1 MGTMEK
7 LDDINPKRIE
17 WCLRDHS
24 ISLEQCAGDVGIS
37 INTFEKVMAGEAGL
51 TFVQLKKL
59 GAYFGRTALFFLE
72 VGPVEPD
79 EVRSPEFRSLLNQK
93 VEVSRAVKRV
103 IQLAEW
109 QREIYVELA
118 GDLGTEEDVKFS
130 PPSLQGVSPKQ
141 AAKKAREWL
150 KASGANSFQGYRQL
164 LEERGVLVFRT
175 NGYAGKWQIPKEN
188 PILGFSL
195 FDPGHPLIVVKKQR
209 AEARQTFTLAHE
221 LGHILL
227 HKKSSIDDES
237 DLFSHR
243 GKEAE
248 ANQFAGYFLVPD
260 ERLAE
265 IDDEERPD
273 HVAEFDSWLSKPRAA
288 LGVSTEVILLR
299 LIDAGRLSQS
309 KYQAYRSWIEDRV
322 LDDEDS
328 GNRKFRHREPRHIL
342 GDRYVRVV
350 FDALER
356 NKISLTKA
364 SKYLDDVKLSDLR
377 ELERYC
383 ASH

>member
-1 MGTMEK
+1 MEK
-7 LDDINPKRIE
+7 LDGINPKRIE

-24 ISLEQCAGDVGIS
+24 ISLGQCADDVDIS
-37 INTFEKVMAGEAGL
+37 INTLEKVMAGETGL
-51 TFVQLKKL
+51 TFAQLKKL

-72 VGPVEPD
+72 AGPVKQD
-79 EVRSPEFRSLLNQK
+79 DVRSPEFRSLLNQK

-118 GDLGTEEDVKFS
+118 GDLGAEDGGKFS
-130 PPSLQGVSPKQ
+130 PPSLQGVHPKL

-150 KASGANSFQGYRQL
+150 RGGANSFQSYRQL
-164 LEERGVLVFRT
+164 LEENGVLVFRT

-195 FDPGHPLIVVKKQR
+195 FDPSHPLIVVKKQR

-227 HKKSSIDDES
+227 HRMSSIDDES

-248 ANQFAGYFLVPD
+248 ANKFAGYFLVPD
-260 ERLAE
+260 ETLAE
-265 IDDEERPD
+265 IDDDERPD
-273 HVAEFDSWLSKPRAA
+273 HVAEFDSWLSKSRAA

-309 KYQAYRSWIEDRV
+309 KYQAYRSWIENRV
-322 LDDEDS
+322 VDDEDS
-328 GNRKFRHREPRHIL
+328 GSRKFRHREPRHIL
-342 GDRYVRVV
+342 GDRYVRVI

-356 NKISLTKA
+356 NKISITKA

-377 ELERYC
+377 ELERFC
-383 ASH
+383 ANH

>member
-1 MGTMEK
+1 MER
-7 LDDINPKRIE
+7 LDDINAKRIE

-24 ISLEQCAGDVGIS
+24 ISLEQCAADVGIS
-37 INTFEKVMAGEAGL
+37 LSIFEKVMAGETGL
-51 TFVQLKKL
+51 TFSQLKKL
-59 GAYFGRTALFFLE
+59 GGYFGRTALFFME
-72 VGPVEPD
+72 KGPVES
-79 EVRSPEFRSLLNQK
+79 EKVRSREFRSLLNQK
-93 VEVSRAVKRV
+93 AEVSRAVKRI

-109 QREIYVELA
+109 QREIYVDLAANVAA
-118 GDLGTEEDVKFS
+118 GDDAKFM
-130 PPSLQGVSPKQ
+130 PPSFRDLSPKK
-141 AAKKAREWL
+141 AAQKARQWL
-150 KASGANSFQGYRQL
+150 NVNTSGAKSFRDYRLL
-164 LEERGVLVFRT
+164 LEDKGLLVFRT

-195 FDPGHPLIVVKKQR
+195 FDAVHPLIVVKKQR

-227 HKKSSIDDES
+227 HRESSIDDED
-237 DLFSHR
+237 DLYSHR
-243 GKEAE
+243 GREAE
-248 ANQFAGYFLVPD
+248 ANKFAGCFLVAD
-260 ERLAE
+260 EKLLE
-265 IDDEERPD
+265 VNDDERPD
-273 HVAEFDSWLSKPRAA
+273 DVAEFDAWLSQLRSA

-299 LIDAGRLSQS
+299 LLDAGRLSRS
-309 KYQAYRSWIEDRV
+309 AYIAYRSWNNNRVIGEEDPGR
-322 LDDEDS
+322 
-328 GNRKFRHREPRHIL
+328 RAFRHREPQHIL

-356 NKISLTKA
+356 NNISLTKA